1 MLENQLTHNSPQTG
15 LDLPKTN
22 YSFAKRQREMAKKQ
36 KKEEKRQKK
45 DQLNEQ
51 SSADDALQPTEGDKL
66 ASDPPQK
73 SSDS

>member
-1 MLENQLTHNSPQTG
+1 MKISKPTKPPQTG

-45 DQLNEQ
+45 DPLNEQ
-51 SSADDALQPTEGDKL
+51 SSADDAPQSTEGDTL
-66 ASDPPQK
+66 APDPPDK
-73 SSDS
+73 SSAS